1 MNSDRQN
8 QTLCVLCEQDF
19 RTSWTDER
27 LQKIEDEERMFPMV
41 DIHLPICF
49 ECYIKLD
56 ARLPY
61 RASMN

>member
-1 MNSDRQN
+1 MDSDRRDQN
-8 QTLCVLCEQDF
+8 LCVLCEQDF

-27 LQKIEDEERMFPMV
+27 LQKIEDEERVFPMV